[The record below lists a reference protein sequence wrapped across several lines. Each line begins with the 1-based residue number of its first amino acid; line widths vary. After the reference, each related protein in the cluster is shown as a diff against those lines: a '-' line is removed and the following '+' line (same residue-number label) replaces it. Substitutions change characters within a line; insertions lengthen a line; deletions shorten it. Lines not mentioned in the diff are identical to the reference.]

1 MTAPIEYGKVR
12 VKNLVVIWLIAI
24 GFFSV
29 SSSNEIES
37 PDAASTASRLQ
48 PQFSMKVGQVPS
60 VCDAVSRYNPPPIAI
75 IRFYGQ
81 DGDFARPLKAAID
94 RITSL
99 KEEVGFELR
108 AIIPSSYL
116 EDRENI
122 DLITPKN
129 NIDKIRNS
137 LISLGVSERDMI
149 YTARESRSNSSYEV
163 HVFALD
169 ICPSVIE
176 ELETLLEVRAPSRG
190 GIRPPARA
198 SAMRA
203 WSSAGVLATPT
214 SNGAHIGSKFYQKT
228 RDTTAPLPEAGL
240 RAAMSALPQ
249 VSSALRPG
257 ADVMSESAQGSQL
270 TPSRHS

>member
-1 MTAPIEYGKVR
+1 MTASIEYGTER
-12 VKNLVVIWLIAI
+12 VKNLAVIWLIAI
-24 GFFSV
+24 GIFSV
-29 SSSNEIES
+29 SSSDEIES

-48 PQFSMKVGQVPS
+48 PPFSMKVSQVPS
-60 VCDAVSRYNPPPIAI
+60 VCGAVSRYNPPPIAI
-75 IRFYGQ
+75 IRFYGR

-122 DLITPKN
+122 DVITPKN

-137 LISLGVSERDMI
+137 LISLGIPERDMI
-149 YTARESRSNSSYEV
+149 YTARESRSNSVYEV
-163 HVFALD
+163 HVFALE

-176 ELETLLEVRAPSRG
+176 KSETLLEVRAPSRG

-203 WSSAGVLATPT
+203 
-214 SNGAHIGSKFYQKT
+214 
-228 RDTTAPLPEAGL
+228 
-240 RAAMSALPQ
+240 
-249 VSSALRPG
+249 
-257 ADVMSESAQGSQL
+257 
-270 TPSRHS
+270 